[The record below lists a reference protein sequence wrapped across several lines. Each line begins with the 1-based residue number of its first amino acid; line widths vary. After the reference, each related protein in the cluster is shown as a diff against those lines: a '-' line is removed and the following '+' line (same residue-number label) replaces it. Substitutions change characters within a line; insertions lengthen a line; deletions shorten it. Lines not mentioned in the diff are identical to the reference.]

1 MSTTQAAFETI
12 FMEIALHLRHTDNVE
27 KGNMFGA
34 KCLKINKK
42 AFAMY
47 YLGDMIFKLP
57 LDDPLLD
64 LDGVHPF
71 QPMPERT
78 MNGWVQV
85 PNRHS
90 DRWES
95 LAVRALALLPQ
106 RQP

>member
-1 MSTTQAAFETI
+1 MSSAQSASEDI
-12 FMEIALHLRHTDNVE
+12 FTEIALHLHHTDHVE

-34 KCLKINKK
+34 KCLKINRK

-57 LDDPLLD
+57 MDDPLLN
-64 LDGVHPF
+64 LDGVRPF

-85 PNRHS
+85 PSRHS
-90 DRWES
+90 DHWEA
-95 LAVRALALLPQ
+95 LAIRALALLPH